1 MIDELNKKF
10 NEAMQAAVFDQNS
23 KCENEVNISNVKPID
38 KDLKEEKTIKE
49 LIQKLLEANKWYNKW
64 YNEQLRKN
72 KPAIIIDS
80 QGRFVNTYG
89 YGTLSF
95 LDYVKAVEE
104 GQVKIKDKE
113 YRKIIM
119 KLIKNNK

>member
-1 MIDELNKKF
+1 MINELTKKF
-10 NEAMQAAVFDQNS
+10 NEAMQEAVFDPNF
-23 KCENEVNISNVKPID
+23 KCENEVDISNVEHIS
-38 KDLKEEKTIKE
+38 KDLKDDKTIKE
-49 LIQKLLEANKWYNKW
+49 LIQKLLDADKW

-80 QGRFVNTYG
+80 QGRYVNIYG

-113 YRKIIM
+113 YRKIIQ
-119 KLIKNNK
+119 KLIEDNK

>member
-1 MIDELNKKF
+1 MINELTKKF

-23 KCENEVNISNVKPID
+23 KYENEVDISNVEHIS

-49 LIQKLLEANKWYNKW
+49 LTQKLLEADICYHK
-64 YNEQLRKN
+64 QMRKN

-80 QGRFVNTYG
+80 QGRYVNTYG
-89 YGTLSF
+89 YGTASI

-113 YRKIIM
+113 YRKSIQ
-119 KLIKNNK
+119 KLIEDNK

>member
-1 MIDELNKKF
+1 MINELTKKF

-23 KCENEVNISNVKPID
+23 KCENEVDISNVEHIS

-49 LIQKLLEANKWYNKW
+49 LIQKLLEADIWYHK
-64 YNEQLRKN
+64 QMRKN

-80 QGRFVNTYG
+80 QGRYVNTYG

-113 YRKIIM
+113 YRKIIQ